1 MEEGRS
7 FQSLG
12 GTLVLSLAVYSR
24 VTITLHRDLCAE
36 DAMGLGNMGVWGM
49 LRSSHAFPE
58 DLL

>member
-24 VTITLHRDLCAE
+24 VTTALHRDLCAE
-36 DAMGLGNMGVWGM
+36 DAMGLGNMGGLEEVEVIPC
-49 LRSSHAFPE
+49 LP
-58 DLL
+58 